1 MFTHFPPGSPTS
13 FRIKRYTTS
22 VHIMKRS
29 KQHTPMFTSGFATC
43 IERYNNCDL
52 FSNLQGVHISCRQ
65 ITQQTRETS
74 QPGSAGSTPTSR
86 PPLPLPQH
94 NIPVPSCSP
103 TPSTRSANN
112 WFPSP
117 PAQHNVP
124 LQVVPRLLQLNM
136 MSRYQTIPAKLLP
149 PQVTTRS
156 PRSPMVVSSSMLHV
170 LQTILMSLTEDCPS
184 PQCLDYA
191 TP

>member
-1 MFTHFPPGSPTS
+1 MSGHYYLDNSYHQQPIVAAELMTKALPIKSLHIPPGSPTS

-29 KQHTPMFTSGFATC
+29 KQHTPMFTSVFTTC
-43 IERYNNCDL
+43 IERHNNCDL
-52 FSNLQGVHISCRQ
+52 FSNLQGVHISYIQ

-74 QPGSAGSTPTSR
+74 HPVPPAQTPTSR

-94 NIPVPSCSP
+94 NIPLPSCSM

-117 PAQHNVP
+117 PAQHNVL
-124 LQVVPRLLQLNM
+124 LQVLPGY
-136 MSRYQTIPAKLLP
+136 SR
-149 PQVTTRS
+149 
-156 PRSPMVVSSSMLHV
+156 
-170 LQTILMSLTEDCPS
+170 
-184 PQCLDYA
+184 A
-191 TP
+191 T